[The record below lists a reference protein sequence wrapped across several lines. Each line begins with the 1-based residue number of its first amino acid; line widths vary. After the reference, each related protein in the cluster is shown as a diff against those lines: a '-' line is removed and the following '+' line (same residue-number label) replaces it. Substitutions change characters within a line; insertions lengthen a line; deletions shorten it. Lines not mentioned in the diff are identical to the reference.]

1 MEPQKQILIASS
13 NLETHQRFTR
23 IFTPWHLD
31 LLSCSSLKSA
41 QEILV
46 QGSVF
51 LIFCENRLADGN
63 FHELLEVAKDV
74 QPIPRLVVAFRT
86 PNDYE
91 MLADAAI
98 QRGAYATLGPF
109 SDDRDVEDLLIRAI
123 HDNAWSHAQMLGR
136 GTAFAWQSTKTPLR
150 VESERLPLVTPLQTK
165 PKIIPQAG
173 LRDTKS

>member
-1 MEPQKQILIASS
+1 MEPQKQILIVSS

-31 LLSCSSLKSA
+31 LLSCSSFKPA

-46 QGSVF
+46 QGTVF

-63 FHELLEVAKDV
+63 FHELLAVAKDV

-86 PNDYE
+86 RDDYE

-123 HDNAWSHAQMLGR
+123 HDNAWSHAQTLGR
-136 GTAFAWQSTKTPLR
+136 GSALAWQSTKSPLKS
-150 VESERLPLVTPLQTK
+150 VSHWQPLVTQLQTK
-165 PKIIPQAG
+165 PRTVSQAD

>member
-1 MEPQKQILIASS
+1 MEPQKQILIVSS

-23 IFTPWHLD
+23 VFTPWHLD

-51 LIFCENRLADGN
+51 LIFCENRFADGT
-63 FHELLEVAKDV
+63 FHELLSVAKDV

-86 PNDYE
+86 RNDYE

-98 QRGAYATLGPF
+98 QRGVYATLGP
-109 SDDRDVEDLLIRAI
+109 SCDDRDVEDLLIRAI
-123 HDNAWSHAQMLGR
+123 HDNAWSQGQTLGR
-136 GTAFAWQSTKTPLR
+136 GAAFAWQSTKTPLS
-150 VESERLPLVTPLQTK
+150 VPSQRLPLVTPLQTK
-165 PKIIPQAG
+165 PRIVPQAA
-173 LRDTKS
+173 LPDTKS

>member
-31 LLSCSSLKSA
+31 LLSCSSLKAA
-41 QEILV
+41 QEILA

-63 FHELLEVAKDV
+63 FHELLAVARDV
-74 QPIPRLVVAFRT
+74 QPTPRLVIAFRT
-86 PNDYE
+86 RNDYE

-98 QRGAYATLGPF
+98 QRGAYATLGPL

-123 HDNAWSHAQMLGR
+123 HDNAWSHVQTLGR
-136 GTAFAWQSTKTPLR
+136 GATWPSNNAALRAQPQQLSWFPLR
-150 VESERLPLVTPLQTK
+150 KQSQE
-165 PKIIPQAG
+165 
-173 LRDTKS
+173 